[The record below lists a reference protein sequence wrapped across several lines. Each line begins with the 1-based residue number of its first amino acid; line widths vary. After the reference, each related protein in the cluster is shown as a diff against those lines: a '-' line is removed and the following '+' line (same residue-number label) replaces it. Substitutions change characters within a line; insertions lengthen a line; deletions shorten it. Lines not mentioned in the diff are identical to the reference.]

1 MRLYFGKITPTFPPL
16 TLGNTVLEIKET
28 FKCLGLV
35 INNKLK
41 WDNHVDEL
49 IKKASQRLHILR
61 VLCRFGAGVDELKQ
75 IYISLVRS
83 TLEYACV
90 VWQGGLTE
98 KNKLG
103 IERIQKRAL
112 RIIYPSL
119 SYEKSLSLLNL
130 DTLETRRQ
138 KICTKF
144 AGDIVKPDH
153 KLHYHIPPISRHGYQ
168 TRNKNRVNFKL
179 RTERKKSSPIV
190 YSIRLLQA

>member
-1 MRLYFGKITPTFPPL
+1 MDDTTVSECFQLCSPTNSQMQTTLTNIDQWASINNMILNPKKCKEMRLYFGKITPTFPPL
-16 TLGNTVLEIKET
+16 TLGNSVLETKET

-112 RIIYPSL
+112 RIIITFP
-119 SYEKSLSLLNL
+119 
-130 DTLETRRQ
+130 
-138 KICTKF
+138 F
-144 AGDIVKPDH
+144 KP
-153 KLHYHIPPISRHGYQ
+153 
-168 TRNKNRVNFKL
+168 
-179 RTERKKSSPIV
+179 
-190 YSIRLLQA
+190 